1 MRHRVTIEALSHTRD
16 ALGQESQ
23 DWSAVDTRWA
33 FVEPLR
39 GVESYQRSGETTQLN
54 YKVTLRHEEGLVTT
68 ERRLVY
74 GALILDIESVINI
87 HEKDHT
93 IEVMC
98 RGSNRT

>member
-1 MRHRVTIEALSHTRD
+1 MRHRVTVQQLSHSRD
-16 ALGQESQ
+16 ALGQESE
-23 DWSAVDTRWA
+23 DWTAVATRWA

-39 GVESYQRSGETTQLN
+39 GAENYQRSGETTQID